1 MPLFF
6 CDKFINGCTINHGC
20 SNFSQKVFLDYF
32 LTESENKA
40 QRVEIIHTGPP
51 TTGQQNLSTL
61 ARVILKERGWIP
73 TEICQTEPRQT
84 LVTESCLEK

>member
-32 LTESENKA
+32 FNRVRKQGAESRNHPHRATYNGTAEPL
-40 QRVEIIHTGPP
+40 HP
-51 TTGQQNLSTL
+51 
-61 ARVILKERGWIP
+61 
-73 TEICQTEPRQT
+73 CQGDSQGKGMD
-84 LVTESCLEK
+84 SN